1 MGPHDSRRDKD
12 VEEDGGMGWVRN
24 REVGKEVGLSHGD
37 GWERPTARSR

>member
-12 VEEDGGMGWVRN
+12 VEEDRGMGWMRN
-24 REVGKEVGLSHGD
+24 REAGKEVGLSHGD